1 MREVPST
8 RPTPTSVSVSVS
20 AQLPNHTDEKAY
32 HHPRD
37 MRRFAV
43 LLLAL
48 AAAAAAGA
56 DDGFSLGLVALPLDA
71 LAAAGEDAL
80 LPATGDMKVEL
91 VDNSRDALVFR
102 ASFTPSSESE
112 YRLALWN
119 SPMGRLYY
127 DRAEAEAMR
136 PRGAGPRGHSL
147 GVGMALLRL
156 ATPPPRPSASW
167 STEPSGRSS
176 ARPRSSRSRPRL
188 VRGGDP
194 LRLVELA
201 D

>member
-1 MREVPST
+1 
-8 RPTPTSVSVSVS
+8 
-20 AQLPNHTDEKAY
+20 
-32 HHPRD
+32 

-80 LPATGDMKVEL
+80 LPTTGDMKVEL

-127 DRAEAEAMR
+127 GRAEAEAMLGR
-136 PRGAGPRGHSL
+136 EGLVHGGHSL
-147 GVGMALLRL
+147 GVGL
-156 ATPPPRPSASW
+156 ATTAVGDTSASSFGFLAKGGKW
-167 STEPSGRSS
+167 SQLTAGEKFAAAAEASFVAAILYG
-176 ARPRSSRSRPRL
+176 
-188 VRGGDP
+188 
-194 LRLVELA
+194 LVEMA